1 MNAGRRPE
9 PPLLTPEDRKVFLEK
24 AKQARGERAHIK
36 ELISHNTISIFD
48 AINDPRQSIQRMKV
62 SELLGAVPGVGPARA
77 RSIMEKCGISESRRI
92 AGLGRHQL
100 HKLRREVGVMKVD
113 PQHGALLVMSGPG
126 GVGKSTITQALKSDP
141 RFWVSISATTREPR
155 ANERDGLDYFFVT
168 ENKFDQMIA
177 GNEFLEWAEFAGAR
191 YGTPKAPV
199 EEWRSLGKNVL
210 LEIEIEGARQIRA
223 SDPTARLI
231 FIAPPSWDELV
242 SRLTQRGTDSPER
255 RQARLDLAKSEME
268 AAQEFDVT
276 LINDQV
282 ESVVAQM
289 VSLVDTPAV

>member
-62 SELLGAVPGVGPARA
+62 TELLGAVPGVGPARA

-126 GVGKSTITQALKSDP
+126 GVGKSTFSTL
-141 RFWVSISATTREPR
+141 ISQCLASLDHEV
-155 ANERDGLDYFFVT
+155 GL
-168 ENKFDQMIA
+168 
-177 GNEFLEWAEFAGAR
+177 
-191 YGTPKAPV
+191 
-199 EEWRSLGKNVL
+199 
-210 LEIEIEGARQIRA
+210 
-223 SDPTARLI
+223 
-231 FIAPPSWDELV
+231 
-242 SRLTQRGTDSPER
+242 
-255 RQARLDLAKSEME
+255 LDLDLCGPSIPQTTNLNNHE
-268 AAQEFDVT
+268 VH
-276 LINDQV
+276 
-282 ESVVAQM
+282 
-289 VSLVDTPAV
+289 